1 MTNGSRFKTF
11 FLVGAILLIIT
22 LIIWLIPSIFL
33 GSINGR
39 IDLLNLR
46 TGLTEAEQQTLI
58 DLQWS
63 QIWWETQQATI
74 FNPIAI
80 ILLVISVIIMLY
92 GVITKF
98 QW

>member
-1 MTNGSRFKTF
+1 M
-11 FLVGAILLIIT
+11 LIIT
-22 LIIWLIPSIFL
+22 LIIWLIPSIFF

>member
-1 MTNGSRFKTF
+1 M
-11 FLVGAILLIIT
+11 LIIT